1 MRTSRTARHRM
12 GSGGFAGYGIHL
24 NYRSGLNVA
33 ETDWARAKLDGV
45 RKFARLF
52 ANQDLI
58 TEDEVPRA
66 GAWVADYAQKGCPGG
81 GIGLYLYTQ
90 LNAMA
95 DRQRAT
101 K

>member
-1 MRTSRTARHRM
+1 M

-58 TEDEVPRA
+58 AEDSRYHEVARGLRITRKRDVRA
-66 GAWVADYAQKGCPGG
+66 AALVSTSIP
-81 GIGLYLYTQ
+81 
-90 LNAMA
+90 N
-95 DRQRAT
+95 
-101 K
+101 